1 MSRRS
6 ILALTPVFVATIA
19 AGHVAVPPVQQ
30 GLASFYGKGFHGK
43 RTSTG
48 ERFDQNKLT
57 AAHPSYPGGTILKVT
72 NLENQRSV
80 TVRVTDRGPARRIR
94 RKGVILDLSKA
105 AARRLAIIEEGVV
118 LVRVEVVRTKAGG

>member
-1 MSRRS
+1 MRRRS
-6 ILALTPVFVATIA
+6 TFALTPVLLVSIA
-19 AGHVAVPPVQQ
+19 AGHSATPAVQQ

-48 ERFDQNKLT
+48 ERFDQNQLT

-80 TVRVTDRGPARRIR
+80 RVRVIDRGPARWVR
-94 RKGVILDLSKA
+94 REGVIVDLSRA
-105 AARRLAIIEEGVV
+105 AARRLKMTEDGRV
-118 LVRVEVVRTKAGG
+118 LVRVEVVRTSSGG

>member
-19 AGHVAVPPVQQ
+19 AGHVAAPPVQQ